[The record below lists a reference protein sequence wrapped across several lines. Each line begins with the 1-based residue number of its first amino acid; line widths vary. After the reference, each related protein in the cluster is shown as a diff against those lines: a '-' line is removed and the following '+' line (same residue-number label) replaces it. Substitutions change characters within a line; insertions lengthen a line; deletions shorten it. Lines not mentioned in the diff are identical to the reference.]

1 MPEGQEEEIIN
12 ESSDLE
18 TLALEKNEE
27 EKIAKLEYQKYI
39 TSTEEL
45 KNIFLIGLCGYYYA
59 EEEEKIEFAG
69 VKTKNKK
76 RILKKD
82 ESKAFC
88 NENCA
93 YYLYSQLMPL
103 IHQLTTTSNFSD
115 KNIFVA
121 YNSKITTLIFSLLD
135 NYYYEGNTFGL
146 KIQYLPDIISFL
158 CSFQL
163 VSMKGKE
170 GFTLKQ
176 IAQTY
181 ISLFKTEEKPR
192 EEGKGLFGIFKK

>member
-1 MPEGQEEEIIN
+1 MPEGIEELAN
-12 ESSDLE
+12 EGNEELE
-18 TLALEKNEE
+18 ANAIEKAEE
-27 EKIAKLEYQKYI
+27 EKTEKLEYQKYI

-45 KNIFLIGLCGYYYA
+45 KNIFLIGLCGYYYT
-59 EEEEKIEFAG
+59 EEEEK
-69 VKTKNKK
+69 VKFGSTEVKK
-76 RILKKD
+76 RKKILKQD
-82 ESKAFC
+82 TSKAFM
-88 NENCA
+88 NENGA

-103 IHQLTTTSNFSD
+103 INQLTTTSNYSD

-135 NYYYEGNTFGL
+135 NYYFQNNTFQL
-146 KIQYLPDIISFL
+146 KIEYLPDIISFL

-163 VSMKGKE
+163 ISMKGKE

-181 ISLFKTEEKPR
+181 ISLFKTEEKPK
-192 EEGKGLFGIFKK
+192 EEKGLFGIFKK